1 LDRVQQIEIVEKVG
15 IGLETAAIAD
25 VDSRG
30 TSITRVREHVNAGY
44 QVLRLGSGATRVPFQ
59 MERVFFQ
66 ALIKSYSTIAQAE
79 AVRHVHRIR
88 SKAWHLEGR
97 VRRKYLDG
105 RWV

>member
-1 LDRVQQIEIVEKVG
+1 
-15 IGLETAAIAD
+15 
-25 VDSRG
+25 
-30 TSITRVREHVNAGY
+30 VNAGY

-59 MERVFFQ
+59 VERVFFQ
-66 ALIKSYSTIAQAE
+66 ALIKSYTIAQAE

-105 RWV
+105 RWI